1 MYGRSLLTSVRASAL
16 IFALGWFASGCSGT
30 SQEKP
35 TAARQDPPIAKSTA
49 RPAACDDGNGGI
61 RLPEGF
67 CATVFADNIGHARHL
82 TVAANGDVYVNT
94 SSNTSNKMTNV
105 PGGFVVVLRDAD
117 QDGHAET
124 MQRFG
129 PAYQPGLPGGGTGI
143 FVRGDSLWVEEPG
156 RIVLYKLSPELL
168 VPNSEREV
176 ILSGLPVDGD
186 HTMHPFTISV
196 AGRLYVNSGSAS
208 NSCQEKNRTAGSPGR
223 EPCPELPIRASIWRY
238 DATPADHAA
247 QTFGTKEPFAT
258 GLRNTVALAVNPSD
272 SLLYAAVHGR
282 DQLSENWPKL
292 YSDARNDELPA
303 EMFVQVNEGEDFG
316 WPKCYFD
323 AGQKKYLLAPEYGG
337 DGGKAQ
343 GPCVGKKM
351 PMLTFPAHWAPDGL
365 TFYTGTMFPARYR
378 DGAFIAFHGSW
389 NRKPIQS
396 GFLVAFVPFTSG
408 LPAATFEEFATGFA
422 GKELPADP
430 AKAEHRPVGVA
441 AGPDGALYVAD
452 DVGGRVWR
460 IIYKEGR

>member
-1 MYGRSLLTSVRASAL
+1 MVAAL
-16 IFALGWFASGCSGT
+16 CWFTSGCS
-30 SQEKP
+30 SANQDKS
-35 TAARQDPPIAKSTA
+35 AAAKQDSPVAKSTVRA
-49 RPAACDDGNGGI
+49 AACDEGNGGI
-61 RLPEGF
+61 TLPAGF

-94 SSNTSNKMTNV
+94 SSNKSNKMTNV

-156 RIVLYKLSPELL
+156 RIMRYKLSPELL
-168 VPNSEREV
+168 VPNGAPDV

-186 HTMHPFTISV
+186 HTMHPFAISP

-223 EPCPELPIRASIWRY
+223 EPCPELATRAGIWRF
-238 DATPADHAA
+238 DAATRDQIFALS
-247 QTFGTKEPFAT
+247 GPFAT
-258 GLRNTVALAVNPSD
+258 GLRNTMALAVSTLD
-272 SLLYAAVHGR
+272 SSLYAAVHGR

-303 EMFVQVNEGEDFG
+303 EVFVQVNEGEDFG

-323 AGQKKYLLAPEYGG
+323 TNQKKYVLAPEYDG
-337 DGGKAQ
+337 DGGKAT
-343 GPCVGKKM
+343 GPCVGRKM
-351 PMLTFPAHWAPDGL
+351 PLLTFPAHWAPDGL
-365 TFYTGTMFPARYR
+365 TFYTGTTFPARYR
-378 DGAFIAFHGSW
+378 DGVFVAFHGSW
-389 NRKPIQS
+389 NRKPLQS

-408 LPAATFEEFATGFA
+408 VPAGSFDEFATGFA

-441 AGPDGALYVAD
+441 VGPDGALYVSD
-452 DVGGRVWR
+452 DVGGRIWR
-460 IIYKEGR
+460 IVYKGS

>member
-1 MYGRSLLTSVRASAL
+1 MYGRSLLTSVRACAMLAAL
-16 IFALGWFASGCSGT
+16 CWFTSGCS
-30 SQEKP
+30 SANQNKSA
-35 TAARQDPPIAKSTA
+35 AARQDSPAAKSTA
-49 RPAACDDGNGGI
+49 RAAACDDGNGGI
-61 RLPEGF
+61 ALPAGF

-94 SSNTSNKMTNV
+94 SSNKSNKMTNV

-156 RIVLYKLSPELL
+156 RIVRYKLSPELL
-168 VPNSEREV
+168 VPNGDPDV
-176 ILSGLPVDGD
+176 IVSGLPMDGD
-186 HTMHPFTISV
+186 HTMHPFAISL

-223 EPCPELPIRASIWRY
+223 EPCPELATRAGIWRF
-238 DATPADHAA
+238 DAATRDQIFALS
-247 QTFGTKEPFAT
+247 GPFAT
-258 GLRNTVALAVNPSD
+258 GLRNTMALAVNTLD
-272 SLLYAAVHGR
+272 SSLYAAVHGR

-303 EMFVQVNEGEDFG
+303 EVFVQVNEGDDFG

-323 AGQKKYLLAPEYGG
+323 TNQKKYVLTPEYDG

-343 GPCVGKKM
+343 GPCVGRKM
-351 PMLTFPAHWAPDGL
+351 PLLTFPAHWAPDGL
-365 TFYTGTMFPARYR
+365 TFYTGTTFPAKYR
-378 DGAFIAFHGSW
+378 DGAFVAFHGSW

-396 GFLVAFVPFTSG
+396 GFLVAYVPFASG
-408 LPAATFEEFATGFA
+408 VPTGNFEEFATGFA

-441 AGPDGALYVAD
+441 IGPDGALYVSD
-452 DVGGRVWR
+452 DVGGRIWR
-460 IIYKEGR
+460 IVYKGS

>member
-1 MYGRSLLTSVRASAL
+1 MLAAL
-16 IFALGWFASGCSGT
+16 CWFASGCSGAN
-30 SQEKP
+30 QEKSA
-35 TAARQDPPIAKSTA
+35 AARQDPPAAKSTVKA
-49 RPAACDDGNGGI
+49 AACDNGNGGI
-61 RLPEGF
+61 TLPAGF

-94 SSNTSNKMTNV
+94 SSNKSNKMTNV

-124 MQRFG
+124 IRRFG
-129 PAYQPGLPGGGTGI
+129 QAYQPGLPGGGTGI
-143 FVRGDSLWVEEPG
+143 VVRGDSLWVEEPG
-156 RIVLYKLSPELL
+156 RIVRYKLSPELL
-168 VPNSEREV
+168 VPNGDPDV

-186 HTMHPFTISV
+186 HTMHPFAISP

-223 EPCPELPIRASIWRY
+223 EPCPELATRAGIWRF
-238 DATPADHAA
+238 DAATRD
-247 QTFGTKEPFAT
+247 QIFTMSEPFAT
-258 GLRNTVALAVNPSD
+258 GLRNTMALAVNTLD
-272 SLLYAAVHGR
+272 STLYAAVHGR

-303 EMFVQVNEGEDFG
+303 EVFVLVTEGEDFG

-323 AGQKKYLLAPEYGG
+323 IGQKKYVLAPEYGG

-343 GPCVGKKM
+343 GPCVGRKM
-351 PMLTFPAHWAPDGL
+351 PLLTFPAHWAPDGL
-365 TFYTGTMFPARYR
+365 TFYSGTTFPARYR
-378 DGAFIAFHGSW
+378 DGAFVAFHGSW

-396 GFLVAFVPFTSG
+396 GFLVAYVPFASG
-408 LPAATFEEFATGFA
+408 APTGTFEEFATGFA

-430 AKAEHRPVGVA
+430 TKAEHRPVGVA
-441 AGPDGALYVAD
+441 AGPDGALYVSD

-460 IIYKEGR
+460 IIYKGS